1 MTKKE
6 VNFIIVLG
14 MVTVIII
21 IVIDLKIK
29 YFLTNYIVV
38 IAQL

>member
-14 MVTVIII
+14 IVTVIII
-21 IVIDLKIK
+21 IVIDFKIK